1 MASALRYPL
10 PLQDALPGWRKR
22 LIERL
27 PLQADSPESYRIHY
41 YDSFDWRLFRSGT
54 ALKWEQ
60 RDGESRCYLYNLEG
74 GAGAASLPLPEPPPG
89 FAADLPAGRLRQRL
103 SARLGVRALLPLATL
118 EVRSHCL
125 RLKDPEGKTRLRL
138 FLEQHRL
145 RTPDNRARLLSK
157 QVRVVPLR
165 GYEKDAAEIITL
177 LEDELGVQPEPQD
190 LLLRALA
197 ALGKEPATSASKLDI
212 PLEPEL
218 RADAALRRVLL
229 VLLATMERNEA
240 GAIASLD
247 TEFLHDFRV
256 AVRRTRSALTQIKGV
271 LPKTVLN
278 RYKREFAWLGQ
289 ITTPSRDLDVY
300 VLQFDDYKHSLPE
313 SARVD
318 IEPLRNFLLRHQ
330 EIEHR
335 TLARRLD
342 SVRYR
347 RLKQN
352 WRKFLTQPVSERST
366 LANAQ
371 RPVVDVACERIWRVY
386 RRAIKE
392 GRAITQDSPAE
403 ALHELRKTC
412 KKLRYLMEF
421 FQSLFPDSEIKA
433 LIKVLK
439 QLQDNLGD
447 FQDYEVQVLT
457 LRQFSQQMV
466 KEDAAPAET
475 LLAMGMLIEGLE
487 RRQHAARA
495 EFAEHFAGFDQQD
508 NLERYRRLFHPPE
521 PAAQIGRLA
530 AVKLQQIDRHSAERR
545 ANQRRVGIDEHRFG
559 PGHGDRSD
567 GLHCR
572 LDRPPQPATGS
583 Q

>member
-1 MASALRYPL
+1 MQQEFTIDNNIDINDLLHILHDKMNAASTP
-10 PLQDALPGWRKR
+10 PQVLQRTC
-22 LIERL
+22 
-27 PLQADSPESYRIHY
+27 
-41 YDSFDWRLFRSGT
+41 YDTFDWRVYGSKAVLEAEINGKQHELLWRSLDGDGQRLHV
-54 ALKWEQ
+54 ALTRAPRFAW
-60 RDGESRCYLYNLEG
+60 DI
-74 GAGAASLPLPEPPPG
+74 PPG
-89 FAADLPAGRLRQRL
+89 QLRDKLAPVLEMREL
-103 SARLGVRALLPLATL
+103 IPLVNISSRIHSLRVLDKVEKTVARILVEENRIRRRKG
-118 EVRSHCL
+118 
-125 RLKDPEGKTRLRL
+125 GKTLV
-138 FLEQHRL
+138 E
-145 RTPDNRARLLSK
+145 DNRVIVLPVKGYQKAFGKVLKAFADMNLQPAVEDLMLKALSVTG
-157 QVRVVPLR
+157 Q
-165 GYEKDAAEIITL
+165 
-177 LEDELGVQPEPQD
+177 QP
-190 LLLRALA
+190 
-197 ALGKEPATSASKLDI
+197 GSYSSKLDLQLD
-212 PLEPEL
+212 PGM
-218 RADAALRRVLL
+218 RADQATRSILLRLL
-229 VLLATMERNEA
+229 DIIEENEA
-240 GAIASLD
+240 GTRRGTD

-271 LPKTVLN
+271 LPAPVLN

-313 SARVD
+313 SARAD

-447 FQDYEVQVLT
+447 FQDYEVQVMT
-457 LRQFSQQMV
+457 LREFSRQMV
-466 KEDAAPAET
+466 TEDAAPAET

-487 RRQHAARA
+487 RRQLAAHEEFASRFA
-495 EFAEHFAGFDQQD
+495 EFERQENREHFRQ
-508 NLERYRRLFHPPE
+508 LFSRPA
-521 PAAQIGRLA
+521 PAA
-530 AVKLQQIDRHSAERR
+530 
-545 ANQRRVGIDEHRFG
+545 
-559 PGHGDRSD
+559 PGDA
-567 GLHCR
+567 
-572 LDRPPQPATGS
+572 P
-583 Q
+583 